1 MKKVNPKKLGLVL
14 LWLGIVLFC
23 SFGVLI
29 TISFFST
36 TLITKTWRYILFGL
50 VFVTLIMIIIAMY
63 LLDKNKYYL
72 RFKKWLTVLITTFVT
87 IYAIGCSGFLFL
99 LYGPYHN
106 FKNWLITTAM
116 MTMNHQYLCKW
127 FYNETMIADVLSE
140 NYIEEFTEDTDAS
153 LVDFVDVDLT
163 NANEYEKEILVRKKD
178 DIYKLIT
185 FEVNGCKAYLAAIYD
200 PKNIS
205 VGVTKWLGRSGQY
218 AYDMAKENDAVL
230 AINGGGF
237 VDPGHN
243 SKGAMPVGVTIK
255 NGKLIT
261 SSGGGGNVI
270 GFNKDGVLMLNK
282 NRGGSAAIS
291 EGYYNAVTMTP
302 FLIVNGKPAFIKG
315 NGGWGYAARTAIG
328 QRADGIVLFLVVDSN
343 STRSK
348 GASML
353 DLTEI
358 MQRYGAINAANLDG
372 GTSSVMVLPKEEASQ
387 YTTMCEDNNLEYC
400 WINDPIDSAF
410 RHRSR
415 GIPTV
420 WLVKNPEK

>member
-1 MKKVNPKKLGLVL
+1 MKKINLKKLGLIL
-14 LWLGIVLFC
+14 LWLGVFLIC
-23 SFGVLI
+23 TFGVLI

-36 TLITKTWRYILFGL
+36 ALITKIWRYILIS
-50 VFVTLIMIIIAMY
+50 LIILALIIVIISIY
-63 LLDKNKYYL
+63 LLYKNRYDLK
-72 RFKKWLTVLITTFVT
+72 FKKWINILCTSLISL
-87 IYAIGCSGFLFL
+87 YAIGCASFLFI
-99 LYGPYHN
+99 LYGPFTN

-127 FYNETMIADVLSE
+127 FYNDNIIAAVLGE
-140 NYIEEFTEDTDAS
+140 NYIEEFNEDTDAS
-153 LVDFVDVDLT
+153 LIDFVDVDLT

-200 PKNIS
+200 PRKIS
-205 VGVTKWLGRSGQY
+205 LAVTKWLGRSGQY
-218 AYDMAKENDAVL
+218 AYDLAKESGAVL

-237 VDPGHN
+237 IDPGHN
-243 SKGAMPVGVTIK
+243 SKGAMPVGVTIQ

-261 SSGGGGNVI
+261 SSGGGGNII
-270 GFNKDGVLMLNK
+270 GFNKDGVLMLNR
-282 NRGGSAAIS
+282 NRGGNAALNA
-291 EGYYNAVTMTP
+291 GYYNAVTMTP

-328 QRADGIVLFLVVDSN
+328 QRADGTVLFLVVDSN

-372 GTSSVMVLPKEEASQ
+372 GTSSVIVLPREEASK

-415 GIPTV
+415 GIPTA
-420 WLVKNPEK
+420 WIVKAE